1 MAKFPFL
8 WLNSIPL
15 YASISLSISGQLGCF
30 SLFALVNNAA
40 VNVWM
45 QISFSVFV
53 SFFKKKNPEVGL
65 PDPIVVLFLLFW
77 GTSLCFSLVAV
88 PIYVPTN
95 RTQVFSFLYILPNTY
110 CFCLF
115 EESHSDRC
123 EVAPHCGLD
132 LHVTGGEWWWVPFH
146 IPTAICMSSLEKCVF
161 TSSAGFLIKSCRLL
175 SFFFFGCWVVW
186 VIHIFWIIY

>member
-1 MAKFPFL
+1 MLQWTCECRYLFQFL
-8 WLNSIPL
+8 LV
-15 YASISLSISGQLGCF
+15 SL
-30 SLFALVNNAA
+30 
-40 VNVWM
+40 
-45 QISFSVFV
+45 
-53 SFFKKKNPEVGL
+53 KKKYPEVGL

-123 EVAPHCGLD
+123 EVAPHYGLD

-146 IPTAICMSSLEKCVF
+146 IPTGHLHVFSGKMSVHILCRF
-161 TSSAGFLIKSCRLL
+161 FNQIFLVV
-175 SFFFFGCWVVW
+175 FFFFFLAVELYEL
-186 VIHIFWIIY
+186 FIYFDY